1 MTHYESDFCS
11 HSQEVFVQHSLV
23 KKWLVFS
30 AIIFAGFCNPA
41 IAAVAPTEVVLP
53 QSFTICTDTNFQFPF
68 SFMKNKKP
76 IGLHIDIIDAAL
88 RSLNIEPRYEPTT
101 WSGCLNRAK
110 AGSVDAVATAAY
122 MDERALYMYY
132 PSDAINNNKSSWRIT
147 QVQYKVITSLLDNNG
162 NVNHYQFDGKINNV
176 PEPVRVPT
184 GYFIVHDL
192 QKARVK
198 VKEGQNSLDD
208 FQSLLKERTGSVVDL
223 AEVAEQLG
231 LQPQFA
237 NQFYIHPQPLV
248 IKSYY
253 LAFAKRGHL
262 SLAQAQKVWDA
273 IAKVREDT
281 VLMAEFLKKY

>member
-1 MTHYESDFCS
+1 M
-11 HSQEVFVQHSLV
+11 QHSLV
-23 KKWLVFS
+23 KQWLQLS
-30 AIIFAGFCNPA
+30 AIIFAGLCA
-41 IAAVAPTEVVLP
+41 TTSLYAASTEIVMP

-68 SFMKNKKP
+68 SFMKNQQP
-76 IGLHIDIIDAAL
+76 VGLHIDIIGAAL
-88 RSLNIEPRYEPTT
+88 KSLGIEPRYEPTT

-132 PSDAINNNKSSWRIT
+132 PSDALNNDKSPWRIT
-147 QVQYKVITSLLDNNG
+147 QVEYKVITSLLDNNG
-162 NVNHYQFDGKINNV
+162 NVNHYQFDGNIKNV
-176 PEPVRVPT
+176 PEPARVPS

-192 QKARVK
+192 QKARLK

-208 FQSLLKERTGSVVDL
+208 FQSLLKDRTGSVVDL

-248 IKSYY
+248 VKSYY
-253 LAFAKRGHL
+253 LAFSKGGNL
-262 SLAQAQKVWDA
+262 NLAQAQKVWDA
-273 IAKVREDT
+273 IEQVRENK
-281 VLMAEFLKKY
+281 VLMAKFLKKY